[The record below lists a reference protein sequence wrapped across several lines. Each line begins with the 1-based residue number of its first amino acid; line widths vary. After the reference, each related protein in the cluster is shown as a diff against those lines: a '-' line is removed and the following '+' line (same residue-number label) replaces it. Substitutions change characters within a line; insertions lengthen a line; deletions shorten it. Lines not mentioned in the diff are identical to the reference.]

1 MLWST
6 LCEYKYEDISSDK
19 SVKDTRKQARKH
31 ALEHD
36 GNYTLASSQSGALL
50 YACDE
55 HHNCPK
61 KRRVVYGDEM
71 CIVQENQEDHSTA
84 SNLALK

>member
-1 MLWST
+1 MQKSRRNHTKRGCIGRPKGKSTVLWST

-36 GNYTLASSQSGALL
+36 GSYTSAVLQL
-50 YACDE
+50 
-55 HHNCPK
+55 
-61 KRRVVYGDEM
+61 
-71 CIVQENQEDHSTA
+71 Q
-84 SNLALK
+84 